1 MSVSGILPV
10 NKPEGLRST
19 DCVQK
24 IRSILGR
31 SLKVGHGGTLDST
44 ASGLLVILVG
54 QATRLS
60 NFVMELPKV
69 YEAEVA
75 LGRGTTTDD
84 ASGETTERAPW
95 GHVTDS
101 ALDSAL
107 CAFFGWRMQ
116 RPPAVSAVHVGGE
129 RAHAIARSGR
139 SVLPEAKPV
148 CFLDIA
154 RLTPLDEN
162 GRVRFRVSCRRGTYV
177 RSFARDLGGLLGT
190 AAHLS
195 GLIRLSSGPFSA
207 DKAKPAA
214 ELFEMTREEL
224 AAEMIP
230 TPALRRIFPSY
241 EADRGAYEKLSHG
254 QKISLLGLKRRL
266 PHLAQPLRGRVI
278 VASEKIFSIC
288 AEARRGGSWELAP
301 EVNILIEGDGE

>member
-139 SVLPEAKPV
+139 SVLPPYA
-148 CFLDIA
+148 A
-154 RLTPLDEN
+154 
-162 GRVRFRVSCRRGTYV
+162 GRKRACALPRQLPQRYLRTQLRQG
-177 RSFARDLGGLLGT
+177 LGRAFG
-190 AAHLS
+190 
-195 GLIRLSSGPFSA
+195 
-207 DKAKPAA
+207 
-214 ELFEMTREEL
+214 
-224 AAEMIP
+224 
-230 TPALRRIFPSY
+230 
-241 EADRGAYEKLSHG
+241 HG
-254 QKISLLGLKRRL
+254 G
-266 PHLAQPLRGRVI
+266 
-278 VASEKIFSIC
+278 ASERTDSPF
-288 AEARRGGSWELAP
+288 ERPL
-301 EVNILIEGDGE
+301 